1 MANSKKLKQ
10 KLRASDRR
18 RRRRA
23 ESSETTTALSESPVK
38 APTKTSVDVIG
49 LVVDAI
55 LKHASKSPDPAIDL
69 VVSAALRSSQKGTIP
84 SGEQSSQ
91 LALAFTGIRDR
102 EEVSDRAFQAALKQL
117 SQMQSEQQESKNK
130 DSKIAV
136 SKKTGNQFVQYLK
149 LLAS

>member
-1 MANSKKLKQ
+1 MSKSKKLKQ
-10 KLRASDRR
+10 KLKASDRR

-23 ESSETTTALSESPVK
+23 ETSETSTARSEPSVK
-38 APTKTSVDVIG
+38 APTQPSADVVG

-55 LKHASKSPDPAIDL
+55 LKHANKSPDPAIDL

-91 LALAFTGIRDR
+91 LALAFIGIRDR
-102 EEVSDRAFQAALKQL
+102 EEVSEWAFKSALKQL
-117 SQMQSEQQESKNK
+117 SQMQSEQQESQTA
-130 DSKIAV
+130 DSK
-136 SKKTGNQFVQYLK
+136 KPGDHFVQYLK